1 MKQHAPTP
9 MSQLLLSF
17 LLAMLLQMLSAMAS
31 SSPSRSVSSISS
43 SIATEPPVPNELF
56 ANASS
61 ALTPCADHK
70 TCDECVAA
78 SYTCHFCE
86 FDFQCHTI
94 GSPVGCVTGISTC
107 HHLDGKRM

>member
-1 MKQHAPTP
+1 MKQHAPMP
-9 MSQLLLSF
+9 MSRLLLLL
-17 LLAMLLQMLSAMAS
+17 LLAVLLHMSLVMAS
-31 SSPSRSVSSISS
+31 SSPSRSAISTS
-43 SIATEPPVPNELF
+43 TSIAAEPPASNELF

-61 ALTPCADHK
+61 ALTPCSDHK

-86 FDFQCHTI
+86 FDFQCHTV
-94 GSPVGCVTGISTC
+94 GSPLGCITGISTC